1 MAAGAMRAKSRFEG
15 EKVNPEACEVLGSK
29 PFCSRDG
36 PGLQMGKESVGL
48 RLYPFRCDLGR
59 TPLGLLQLP

>member
-15 EKVNPEACEVLGSK
+15 EKVNPEAHEVLGSK

-36 PGLQMGKESVGL
+36 PGLQTGKDSVGL
-48 RLYPFRCDLGR
+48 
-59 TPLGLLQLP
+59 